1 MNLSN
6 LLFGVYPYIALTT
19 FIVGSVIRFD
29 REQYTWKADSSQIF
43 EKEQLQ
49 KGSILFHV
57 GVLALFMGH
66 FVGLVIPH
74 KWFLAMG
81 VSDMMHQVLAISAGA
96 AFGSLCMM
104 GGVILWKRRMYHPRV
119 RANSRFMDIF
129 ILDWI
134 LVTLGVGLLTIPVSI
149 YHAFNGDASVMVA
162 LAEWVQS
169 MLALNS
175 QPEYLVGVGFI
186 YKLHLFLGMSVF
198 FLFPFTRLVHVW
210 SMPLGYMFRPY
221 QIVRTKFVKQRN

>member
-6 LLFGVYPYIALTT
+6 LLFGIYPYIALTT

-43 EKEQLQ
+43 EKEQLP
-49 KGSILFHV
+49 KGSILFHI

-66 FVGLVIPH
+66 FAGLVTPH
-74 KWFLAMG
+74 SWFLAMG
-81 VSDMMHQVLAISAGA
+81 VSDMMHQVVAISAGA

-129 ILDWI
+129 ILNWI
-134 LVTLGVGLLTIPVSI
+134 LVTLAVGLLTIPVSI
-149 YHAFNGDASVMVA
+149 YHAFNGDASVMIA
-162 LAEWVQS
+162 LAEWVQG
-169 MLALNS
+169 MLVLNA
-175 QPEYLVGVGFI
+175 QPEYLSGVGFI

-198 FLFPFTRLVHVW
+198 FLFPFSRLVHVW

-221 QIVRTKFVKQRN
+221 QIVRTKFVKQR

>member
-6 LLFGVYPYIALTT
+6 LIFGIYPYIALTT
-19 FIVGSVIRFD
+19 FIVGSVVRFD

-49 KGSILFHV
+49 KGSILFHI

-66 FVGLVIPH
+66 FAGLVIPH
-74 KWFLAMG
+74 TWFLAMG
-81 VSDMMHQVLAISAGA
+81 VSDMMHQVVAISAGA

-129 ILDWI
+129 ILDLI

-149 YHAFNGDASVMVA
+149 YHAFNGDASMMVA

-169 MLALNS
+169 MLAFNS
-175 QPEYLVGVGFI
+175 QTEYLSGVGFI

-221 QIVRTKFVKQRN
+221 QIVRTKYVKQR

>member
-19 FIVGSVIRFD
+19 FFVGSLIRFD

-49 KGSILFHV
+49 KGSILFHI
-57 GVLALFMGH
+57 GVIALFLGH
-66 FVGLVIPH
+66 FAGLVTPH
-74 KWFLAMG
+74 SWFLSMG
-81 VSDMMHQVLAISAGA
+81 VSDMMHQIVAISAGA
-96 AFGSLCMM
+96 AFGSICMM

-119 RANSRFMDIF
+119 RANSRFMDLF
-129 ILDWI
+129 ILNWI

-149 YHAFNGDASVMVA
+149 YHAFSGDTSAMIALADWAQATLSLNGDASI
-162 LAEWVQS
+162 LD
-169 MLALNS
+169 N
-175 QPEYLVGVGFI
+175 VGFI

-198 FLFPFTRLVHVW
+198 FLFPFSRLVHVW

-221 QIVRTKFVKQRN
+221 QIVRTKFVKQR

>member
-1 MNLSN
+1 MNLTQ

-19 FIVGSVIRFD
+19 FFVGSWIRFD

-49 KGSILFHV
+49 KGNILFHI

-66 FVGLVIPH
+66 FAGLVTPH
-74 KWFLAMG
+74 SWFLAIG
-81 VSDMMHQVLAISAGA
+81 VSDMMHQIVAISAGT

-119 RANSRFMDIF
+119 RANSRTMDIF
-129 ILDWI
+129 ILNWI
-134 LVTLGVGLLTIPVSI
+134 LGTLAVGLLTIPVSI
-149 YHAFNGDASVMVA
+149 YHAFNSDTSAMIS
-162 LAEWVQS
+162 LADWAQS
-169 MLALNS
+169 ILTFNANATLL
-175 QPEYLVGVGFI
+175 EEVGLI

-198 FLFPFTRLVHVW
+198 LFFPFSRLVHVW
-210 SMPLGYMFRPY
+210 SLPLGYMFRPY
-221 QIVRTKFVKQRN
+221 QIVRTKFVKAKN